1 MCSPCP
7 SHAFSVG
14 PFRQGTQTCNT
25 CDRSLPYVI
34 LSGGHRPI
42 PATSRREGSQD
53 DGLETGCQ
61 GLGRPPLSKHRFA
74 GLSGGSFRPAA
85 TGMGRR
91 CGLQDDNVH
100 GQVSHTCGSWM
111 LLGNGPP
118 MNARG
123 RGGAHTRVILRFDS
137 LSVGARFIAPA
148 IPTRRACHPR
158 ATRPPTLPDAPAILA
173 RPRPPGQLVRWIV
186 QHARN
191 AEIHDACRWAA
202 MAYLDY
208 ASVVRSPR
216 WPSVSDSH
224 SGRLCA
230 VIPKPHLNN
239 FSSDFGLS
247 LGHTSA
253 GARRGRTPLGRP
265 RAPTLRGRRI
275 RANRE

>member
-158 ATRPPTLPDAPAILA
+158 ATRPPTLPDAPAILTRRARRPYPTRPPSLPDAPADSARRACHPRATAPARTA
-173 RPRPPGQLVRWIV
+173 RPLDRAACPQR
-186 QHARN
+186 RN
-191 AEIHDACRWAA
+191 
-202 MAYLDY
+202 
-208 ASVVRSPR
+208 PR
-216 WPSVSDSH
+216 C
-224 SGRLCA
+224 L
-230 VIPKPHLNN
+230 
-239 FSSDFGLS
+239 
-247 LGHTSA
+247 
-253 GARRGRTPLGRP
+253 PLGCYGLPGLCECRSI
-265 RAPTLRGRRI
+265 PTLALGFRFPLRQAMRSHP
-275 RANRE
+275 ETTSKQLQ